1 MIPIILKISH
11 CINSRDHSCVKTQCN
26 KDCQKNQ
33 NKAFFRWEVLWGDT
47 FFQNYFKVW
56 QWFKG
61 VFWNFYMVIFGI
73 DSAFVS
79 FFSLASFYQ
88 FCVVCLC
95 LLLLSVCWLSP
106 PRTSAASNRKFKY
119 YFKKVSCLRCQPSHY
134 HHTSSARFAW
144 TLEN

>member
-1 MIPIILKISH
+1 MQQRLSEKSKQSIFLGEKYYEGIPFSKIILKYGSD
-11 CINSRDHSCVKTQCN
+11 SRVC
-26 KDCQKNQ
+26 
-33 NKAFFRWEVLWGDT
+33 
-47 FFQNYFKVW
+47 
-56 QWFKG
+56 
-61 VFWNFYMVIFGI
+61 FGTSTWLYLGLI
-73 DSAFVS
+73 VHLLV

-106 PRTSAASNRKFKY
+106 PRTRAASNRKFKY